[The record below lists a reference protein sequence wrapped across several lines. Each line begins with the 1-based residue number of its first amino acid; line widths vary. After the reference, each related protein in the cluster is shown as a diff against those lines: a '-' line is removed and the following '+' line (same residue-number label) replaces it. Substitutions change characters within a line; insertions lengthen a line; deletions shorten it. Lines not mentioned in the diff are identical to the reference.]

1 MRPNFF
7 FGSATYIQLDWL
19 FTELPC
25 TTTDTLTIQNI
36 EPTTNTKYLDL
47 RKKRVKWRCDEIWK
61 LHNIKLNLIS
71 TLSLIDGWFHYAY
84 TFSVKIKKNRF
95 HEMKSIS
102 FGSGCENSICIKSF
116 TFFEK
121 RSLISS
127 SEWDSGQFNSFKHSL
142 SYITKRIHVEKT
154 LKYTCTCTEH

>member
-1 MRPNFF
+1 MRSNFF
-7 FGSATYIQLDWL
+7 FWIRHIPNQIFNLIDSLPTKM
-19 FTELPC
+19 PC
-25 TTTDTLTIQNI
+25 TTTDTLTIQDI
-36 EPTTNTKYLDL
+36 EPKTNNQHQIS
-47 RKKRVKWRCDEIWK
+47 RPKKKESKMKRCDEIWK

-121 RSLISS
+121 CSLILS
-127 SEWDSGQFNSFKHSL
+127 SEWDSGQLNSFKHSL
-142 SYITKRIHVEKT
+142 TSLSGST
-154 LKYTCTCTEH
+154 